1 LRDGV
6 EGYELNGQYWDSR
19 ADTNEAI
26 RICGIAGNIIF
37 VNNSFC
43 KLACK
48 SKDELVGSSF
58 YFQGETEIKVMLNT
72 LRGSAKEVFTE
83 TIKFSETGRKTW
95 QVSSSLLNNSL
106 GNELVLSL
114 FKEVNQNSRAGNGE
128 FEGEEAGAINPKNN
142 AAGSLNNKTYE
153 IIKSIFDNSDDI
165 IWILDENLN
174 FTYISPAVEKIRGYT
189 PEEAMK
195 QSLLESMSNE
205 ALKEVM
211 FLIEQKKNAGPE
223 EMKKT
228 ALIEARR
235 PCKDGSFIWV
245 ESKVKFLV
253 DGGNKV
259 QGFIG
264 ISRDISDRKIAEQKL
279 RDNRNYLYRIINTI
293 GDPLFIKDSDFKCIL
308 ANEAFCG
315 MLGLT
320 MDEVIGKYDYEL
332 FSKEECAQFNVCD
345 NFVFETGR
353 ESLREESYTDLHGKN
368 RTVLTRK
375 KLFTDEGGKKF
386 IIGTLSDITQLKE
399 ADSLLRESLEKEKQ
413 INSMKSDFVSMV
425 SHEFRTPLTT
435 ILSSAQL
442 IQQYS
447 QEMKDG
453 EREEIFGHI
462 YKSVRKMISLLDDIL
477 LIGGTES
484 GKTYC
489 APVKLNIRHFL
500 SSIEKEIKLTTKREN
515 ISFIIDG
522 SLTGIYADE
531 KLLSQIIN
539 NLLTNAVKYSFPED
553 EIICRFYNDREY
565 YCFDIIDNGIGI
577 NEEDCAKIF
586 EPFFRG
592 SNTGEVKGTGLGL
605 AIVKKS
611 VELHSGIIKC
621 VSRKDKGTS
630 FTVKIPINFQ
640 V

>member
-1 LRDGV
+1 MRDGV

-19 ADTNEAI
+19 ADKNEAI
-26 RICGIAGNIIF
+26 RICGISGNILF
-37 VNNSFC
+37 VNDSFC
-43 KLACK
+43 KLAGK
-48 SKDELVGSSF
+48 SKDELAGSSF
-58 YFQGETEIKVMLNT
+58 YFRGETEIEVMLNT
-72 LRGSAKEVFTE
+72 LRGSAKEVLTE
-83 TIKFSETGRKTW
+83 TIKFSETGIKTW
-95 QVSSSLLNNSL
+95 EVSSSLLNNSP
-106 GNELVLSL
+106 GNELILSL
-114 FKEVNQNSRAGNGE
+114 FKEVSQNSRAESGE
-128 FEGEEAGAINPKNN
+128 FEGEETGAIIPKNIT
-142 AAGSLNNKTYE
+142 AESIDNKTYE
-153 IIKSIFDNSDDI
+153 IIKSIFDNSDDV

-195 QSLLESMSNE
+195 QSLQESMSNE

-223 EMKKT
+223 EMKKA
-228 ALIEARR
+228 ALIEARH

-253 DGGNKV
+253 DSGNKV

-308 ANEAFCG
+308 ANEAFCDI
-315 MLGLT
+315 LGLT

-332 FSKEECAQFNVCD
+332 FSKEECGQFNIYD
-345 NFVFETGR
+345 NFVLETGR
-353 ESLREESYTDLHGKN
+353 ESLQEESYTDLLGKN
-368 RTVLTRK
+368 RTVLTK
-375 KLFTDEGGKKF
+375 KTLFTDESGRKF
-386 IIGTLSDITQLKE
+386 IVGTLSDITQLKE
-399 ADSLLRESLEKEKQ
+399 ADRLLRESLEKEKQ

-447 QEMKDG
+447 QEMKEG
-453 EREEIFGHI
+453 ERDEIFRHI

-489 APVKLNIRHFL
+489 APAKLNIRHFL
-500 SSIEKEIKLTTKREN
+500 NSIEKEIKLATKREN
-515 ISFIIDG
+515 ISFIIDS

-531 KLLSQIIN
+531 KLLNQIIN

-553 EIICRFYNDREY
+553 KIICRFYNDREY